1 MTDNFSG
8 DPKLCL
14 NIDGSRLT
22 FRGGQSVMDQGLE
35 NLALISLFT
44 SPDWSGN
51 ILFLDV
57 NKKIGSDFE
66 TVAKQPI
73 TITSLN
79 DVRQAAERA
88 LINPAFG
95 KVTVEVFNPESYRL
109 NVLIT
114 IEPPGQDVQTLLL
127 TRHGENWLLQSSN
140 PAYPKVAPCGTFKQS
155 FIVESVFQDTEDHIF
170 QDTDDSEWIDS

>member
-1 MTDNFSG
+1 MNDNFSG

-14 NIDGSRLT
+14 NVDGSRLT
-22 FRGGQSVMDQGLE
+22 FRGGQPVMDQGLE

-44 SPDWSGN
+44 SPGWSGN
-51 ILFLDV
+51 TLFQDA
-57 NKKIGSDFE
+57 NQKISSDFE
-66 TVAKQPI
+66 IVARQPI
-73 TITSLN
+73 TVTMLN
-79 DVRQAAERA
+79 DLRQAAERA

-95 KVTVEVFNPESYRL
+95 NITVVVSNPNSYRL

-127 TRHGENWLLQSSN
+127 TRNGENWLLQNSN

-155 FIVESVFQDTEDHIF
+155 FIVESVFQDTEDTIF
-170 QDTDDSEWIDS
+170 QDTEDSEWIDS